1 MTKEKYMALADLQTV
16 WNNSMKPYIQQ
27 QDGTKMD
34 NIVWVT
40 ELPTA
45 SASTMNK
52 IYAVGPAVES
62 RNTVYGS
69 PGIIGSGGSVGLFDT
84 DYEFFVTR
92 KHTTMV
98 TFLPSNQT
106 ISSDNYRWEKVAFK
120 ISGTNEHLVS
130 IDSSGNPIDSGKS
143 ISDFAAASHTHS
155 QYLTEHQDISGKA
168 DKSETYTKAETDS
181 KIESRELLPVNI
193 ATLTPSSTFVKN
205 SVVGINGVLYRA
217 TQATGNLPCTMVTS
231 GGSFVTNTV
240 NGKTS
245 FTVSDPT
252 PNEGWEIWSDA
263 SIEYWIQ
270 QLNALIA
277 AKASV
282 SDVMAATVSYGGTA
296 FTVQQLLT
304 EVAKLVGKT
313 VVTQ

>member
-1 MTKEKYMALADLQTV
+1 M
-16 WNNSMKPYIQQ
+16 
-27 QDGTKMD
+27 
-34 NIVWVT
+34 
-40 ELPTA
+40 
-45 SASTMNK
+45 
-52 IYAVGPAVES
+52 
-62 RNTVYGS
+62 
-69 PGIIGSGGSVGLFDT
+69 
-84 DYEFFVTR
+84 
-92 KHTTMV
+92 
-98 TFLPSNQT
+98 PSN
-106 ISSDNYRWEKVAFK
+106 N
-120 ISGTNEHLVS
+120 
-130 IDSSGNPIDSGKS
+130 
-143 ISDFAAASHTHS
+143 
-155 QYLTEHQDISGKA
+155 TEQKA
-168 DKSETYTKAETDS
+168 VNLGQLKMAYQAGA
-181 KIESRELLPVNI
+181 LLPVNI

-205 SVVGINGVLYRA
+205 NVVGINGVLYRA

-304 EVAKLVGKT
+304 EVAKLIGKT
-313 VVTQ
+313 IATQ